1 MMGSKVQ
8 RQAMKTHLVM
18 GMTVLVLK
26 SIMQTKTASSLV
38 NTDTGEKV
46 VLGRT
51 GVSQLLKHFH
61 KMRQL
66 RSVIREVFNQ
76 MKGKEVN
83 GEGVVVD
90 IRMGLRPALNS
101 RKSRRYE
108 VISPKYTREVTW
120 FNRIN

>member
-1 MMGSKVQ
+1 MGSKVQ

-26 SIMQTKTASSLV
+26 TIMQAKTESSLV
-38 NTDTGEKV
+38 NTDTGEDV
-46 VLGRT
+46 VWGRT
-51 GVSQLLKHFH
+51 RVSQFLKHFH